1 MPFHMHFT
9 AADLMST
16 RFAISPLWETQEAI
30 RTLRTPARQGYH
42 LPWMRQVRTVARTF
56 DLSAFELV
64 MPRRGPNPD
73 FLCPPPD
80 GVFATIDE
88 ELARVRGTDPAV
100 ARADLTRALE
110 VTPGAAGNERARA
123 LLDDPARTVD
133 ELAELMARVWD
144 TLLAPF
150 WPRMR
155 AVLEADVAFHSR
167 RLADGG
173 PERLFADLH
182 PKVRWAAGTLT
193 VDRRPEHVRTLDGA
207 GLLLVPS
214 VFVRPDVVSGFD
226 PPWQPTLVYPAR
238 GTATLWSVPGP
249 ASAEPLIRLLGP
261 NRAAILTHL
270 DGPTTTSV
278 LARRHELA
286 LSSVSAHLSV
296 LRDAGLLTS
305 YRAGHRVLYERTP
318 LGLTLATGGG

>member
-1 MPFHMHFT
+1 MPFHMHFL
-9 AADLMST
+9 ADDLLST

-42 LPWMRQVRTVARTF
+42 LPWLRQIRSVARGL
-56 DLSAFELV
+56 DLSTFQLV
-64 MPRRGPNPD
+64 MARRGHNPD

-80 GVFATIDE
+80 GIFATIDE

-100 ARADLTRALE
+100 ARDDLARALA
-110 VTPGAAGNERARA
+110 VTPGAADTARGRA

-182 PKVRWAAGTLT
+182 PKVSWSDGTLT
-193 VDRRPEHVRTLDGA
+193 VDRRAHHVRTLGGD

-226 PPWQPTLVYPAR
+226 PPWQATLVYPAR
-238 GTATLWSVPGP
+238 GTTTMWTVPGP
-249 ASAEPLIRLLGP
+249 SPAEPLIRLLGP
-261 NRAAILTHL
+261 NRASILTNL
-270 DGPTTTSV
+270 DSPATTSA
-278 LARRHELA
+278 LARRHDLA

-305 YRAGHRVLYERTP
+305 HRYGHRVLYERTP
-318 LGLTLATGGG
+318 LGLTLATGGA

>member
-9 AADLMST
+9 ADDLLSS

-42 LPWMRQVRTVARTF
+42 LPWLRQVRSVARGL
-56 DLSAFELV
+56 DLSPFELV
-64 MPRRGPNPD
+64 MPRRGHNPD

-100 ARADLTRALE
+100 AHADLAGALA
-110 VTPGAAGNERARA
+110 VAPGAEDDERARA

-182 PKVRWAAGTLT
+182 PKVSWADGTLT
-193 VDRRPEHVRTLDGA
+193 VDQRAEHVRTLDGE

-226 PPWQPTLVYPAR
+226 PPWQATMVYPAR
-238 GTATLWSVPGP
+238 GTATLWTVPGP
-249 ASAEPLIRLLGP
+249 APAEPLIRLLGP
-261 NRAAILTHL
+261 NRAAILTNL
-270 DGPTTTSV
+270 DAPATTSA
-278 LARRHELA
+278 LARRHDLA

-305 YRAGHRVLYERTP
+305 HRDGHRVLYERTP